1 MRLSQL
7 ACLRRVK
14 HCRLH
19 RHRHLYWPWDCTI
32 RDCSFTTNAFMLISL
47 DRTKIGNHYTDKV
60 SYMYSGIKTKD
71 EYHLPSRESTETVGI
86 EFAFRIHQLK
96 QSVIKRPAICLL
108 ALSGKRGLRIYL
120 EFVLELS
127 TSILLLSSASLF
139 LLRFLLRFLLPLP
152 PLLTTS
158 PSPSS
163 SS

>member
-71 EYHLPSRESTETVGI
+71 EYHLPSRESTETIGI

-96 QSVIKRPAICLL
+96 QSVIKRPA
-108 ALSGKRGLRIYL
+108 GQGRGDY
-120 EFVLELS
+120 EF
-127 TSILLLSSASLF
+127 TSSSCWNCPPRFCCCRRRHCFCCGSCCDSFSLF
-139 LLRFLLRFLLPLP
+139 LRC
-152 PLLTTS
+152 
-158 PSPSS
+158 
-163 SS
+163 